1 MARSRHTAVACL
13 ALGILAACSADQ
25 PVPVAPDAAS
35 LAKGGSKGS
44 ASAAKYIVEFNG
56 DAVPADFAAR
66 VAAIG
71 GTIESSLD
79 GAGLAIVS
87 ASGADFESR
96 AERLGGVASVTPD
109 MVLEWIDPN
118 QRVVDLAH
126 TGPINTH
133 DDTYYPIQWHLDAV
147 DAPEAWAT
155 GATGAGARVAILD
168 GAIYAAHVDLAANVD
183 VAASRSFVPGVAFN
197 QDLGTFWHGTHVAG
211 IVGAVDNNLGVLG
224 VAPRA
229 TLIGVKVLH
238 GGTGNF
244 SWLMNALYYAATP
257 LSEGGA
263 GADVINMSLGA
274 LVEEKPKDK
283 VDRRDTREFLKLL
296 DRATTYAWKNG
307 ATVIASAG
315 NSAIDFGAPEA
326 KGYITVPAD
335 AKHVIAVSATA
346 PEGWALGNR
355 DYAAQ
360 SSYTNYG
367 KKLVDLAAPGGDS
380 RLPGNAACTV
390 PVNNTPPTI
399 TQPCW
404 VFDLVISTSRGTAPT
419 GGYSFAAGTSM
430 ASPVVAGIAALI
442 IGQNGGDMHPAQVE
456 ARLRQ
461 SALDLGKP
469 GFDELYG
476 HGFVNAYRAVAG
488 EHGPVAKKD

>member
-1 MARSRHTAVACL
+1 MAGSRHTAVACL

-35 LAKGGSKGS
+35 LAKGGSKGG
-44 ASAAKYIVEFNG
+44 ASAATYIVEFNG
-56 DAVPADFAAR
+56 DAVPAEFAAR

-79 GAGLAIVS
+79 GAGMAIVS

-109 MVLEWIDPN
+109 VAIRWIDPN

-133 DDTYYPIQWHLDAV
+133 DDTFYPLQWHLDAV

-155 GATGAGARVAILD
+155 GATGEGARVAILD
-168 GAIYAAHVDLAANVD
+168 GGLFNTHPDLAANVD
-183 VAASRSFVPGVAFN
+183 VAASRSFVPNQPFN
-197 QDLGTFWHGTHVAG
+197 NDLGTFWHGTHVAG
-211 IVGAVDNNLGVLG
+211 IVGAVDNNTGVLG
-224 VAPRA
+224 VAPKA

-238 GGTGNF
+238 GGTGTF
-244 SWLMNALYYAATP
+244 GWLIDALYYAAKP
-257 LSEGGA
+257 QSEGGA

-274 LVEEKPKDK
+274 VIEEKPKDK
-283 VDRRDTREFLKLL
+283 MDRRDTREFLKLL

-307 ATVIASAG
+307 ATLVGAAG
-315 NSAIDFGAPEA
+315 NDAIDFGDRES
-326 KGYITVPAD
+326 KGLISIPAD
-335 AKHVIAVSATA
+335 SKHVIAVSSTA

-360 SSYTNYG
+360 SSYTNWG
-367 KKLVDLAAPGGDS
+367 KSLIDLAAPGGDS
-380 RLPGNAACTV
+380 RLPGNALCPV
-390 PVNNTPPTI
+390 PVNGGTV

-404 VFDLVISTSRGTAPT
+404 VFDLVLSTSRA
-419 GGYSFAAGTSM
+419 GYSFAGGTSM
-430 ASPVVAGIAALI
+430 AAPVVSGIAALI

-488 EHGPVAKKD
+488 ERGPVADRD